1 MEPEQIK
8 RYADQ
13 ELFLIALLKFLTT
26 QINRSENI
34 TLSLMKQCLLD
45 WTTIN
50 NMSIKEIR
58 YQDEENR
65 LRIINE
71 IVDLFI
77 EKIKHLVESRT
88 QREKLKSNILLIYS
102 QWKKTHRKE
111 GTEDI
116 LAEAENIISK

>member
-45 WTTIN
+45 WTTKN

-58 YQDEENR
+58 FQDEENR

>member
-13 ELFLIALLKFLTT
+13 ELFLVALLKFLTS

-34 TLSLMKQCLLD
+34 TLSLMKQCLVE
-45 WTTIN
+45 WSTKN

-58 YQDEENR
+58 FLDEENR
-65 LRIINE
+65 LRIIIE
-71 IVDLFI
+71 IVDMFI

-116 LAEAENIISK
+116 IAEAENIIKK